1 MFLKDLL
8 PGPSTKPNISP
19 NIVHALAQTAMECKR
34 KKSAAAV
41 LVEEFMKYASKMSEQ
56 WKGATIRDFSATP
69 ENDDKEY
76 SVSIGVHLDILEDP
90 ESTGC

>member
-1 MFLKDLL
+1 MQ
-8 PGPSTKPNISP
+8 G
-19 NIVHALAQTAMECKR
+19 

-41 LVEEFMKYASKMSEQ
+41 LVEEFMKFADANFLNWKPYASKMSEQ

-90 ESTGC
+90 EPTGC